1 MSARRLSN
9 KQWLTLTA
17 LAILLAMALSAG
29 ILFAA
34 NAPEPPD
41 AAVAP
46 IPPEPVVDRVS
57 LQTDDVQ
64 EQVNLPPITKEPPA
78 YPNLDSHLNQL
89 AEDYAGVHQP
99 SDAQQ
104 RTTETDAEPVL
115 VTLYVEPERVDDVRQ
130 YLEDNGIFVR
140 NVGADYI
147 EAHIPPSMLGAASE
161 QPGVLR
167 VDTVIPPQSH
177 QSRERVISQGVGLHG
192 ADAWHN
198 LGYRGSSIKVG
209 VIDSGF
215 EGFSRLQ
222 GSELPAN
229 VTARCYFDGPKAPT
243 SQLSDCEAGSDHG
256 TAVAETV
263 IDVAPEAEL
272 YIAKVHSFGDL
283 RNAADWM
290 ADQGVKVINV
300 SLGFA
305 YDGPGDGTS
314 PSSNSPLKT
323 IETAVA
329 NDITWINA
337 GGNDARR
344 VWYGQF
350 FDPNDTG
357 FHHFRSD
364 DVGNAFRVLE
374 GDAPVLL
381 LLRWDDSWQAADCDL
396 DLLLFENRRDSSGN
410 YMIVDADVRIQD
422 GGDGDT
428 PLAAVGFLGP
438 ATADEAGI
446 YFVAIQKNVCP
457 NPPAWMQ
464 LLAWDPLDHI
474 QYQSPSHHMGNPEES
489 RSAGMLAV
497 GAAHYWNTNT
507 IAAYSS
513 RGPTIDG
520 RTKPDIT
527 GVACGTTATDELL
540 SVDGNQCWFP
550 GTSQAAPHV
559 AGMAALVKQRFPDY
573 SPAEVVRYL
582 EQNAVDRGAAGDDNT
597 WGHGMATLPVV
608 QASAPGLAP
617 AAPPTGNIEV
627 RDGINPGE
635 VVVSW
640 NAVDEATYYRIGYVN
655 MVTDYELAKASNTG
669 EWLEAFIYVD
679 VNALNFTEQ
688 GGRVEYTVRRLA
700 PGVRHAFTVL
710 TSNDVENTR
719 EHFGGRYSWPSS
731 PRWSFHTTAP

>member
-34 NAPEPPD
+34 NAPKPPD

-64 EQVNLPPITKEPPA
+64 EQVNLPPVTKEPPT

-104 RTTETDAEPVL
+104 RSTETDAEPVL

-167 VDTVIPPQSH
+167 VDTVIPPRRLQS
-177 QSRERVISQGVGLHG
+177 QTRVTSQGVGLHG
-192 ADAWHN
+192 ADVWHSA
-198 LGYRGSSIKVG
+198 GYSGIGVKVG
-209 VIDSGF
+209 IIDSGF
-215 EGFSRLQ
+215 EGFSSLQ
-222 GSELPAN
+222 GTELPAN
-229 VTARCYFDGPKAPT
+229 VTARCYFEGPRVPT
-243 SQLSDCEAGSDHG
+243 SRLADCEVEGVHG
-256 TAVAETV
+256 TAVAETL
-263 IDVAPEAEL
+263 IDVAPNADL
-272 YIAKVHSFGDL
+272 YITNAYSPGDL
-283 RNAADWM
+283 RDAVEWM
-290 ADQGVKVINV
+290 ARQDVQVINV
-300 SLGFA
+300 SLGWP

-314 PSSNSPLKT
+314 PNGNSPLRA
-323 IETAVA
+323 IDAAVA
-329 NDITWINA
+329 NGIAWINA
-337 GGNDARR
+337 GGNDALN
-344 VWYGQF
+344 VWYGPVSDSNGNGWLNFSSDSEVNPFAVEKGDPF
-350 FDPNDTG
+350 F
-357 FHHFRSD
+357 
-364 DVGNAFRVLE
+364 AIM
-374 GDAPVLL
+374 
-381 LLRWDDSWQAADCDL
+381 RWDDDWGRADCDL
-396 DLLLFENRRDSSGN
+396 DLALLQWDTSNEKWAVVQIDDRVQNGSAGN
-410 YMIVDADVRIQD
+410 IPMAWVRVDE
-422 GGDGDT
+422 
-428 PLAAVGFLGP
+428 AVGEYWDYALAIGKGTCV
-438 ATADEAGI
+438 AT
-446 YFVAIQKNVCP
+446 
-457 NPPAWMQ
+457 PAWIQ
-464 LLAWDPLDHI
+464 LIAWNPIIRLHHV
-474 QYQSPSHHMGNPEES
+474 SPSHHMGNPEES

-497 GAAHYWNTNT
+497 GATHYWNTNT

-573 SPAEVVRYL
+573 SPAQVVRYL

-597 WGHGMATLPVV
+597 WGHGMATLPAV
-608 QASAPGLAP
+608 QTSAPAPGPAP

-688 GGRVEYTVRRLA
+688 GGSVEYTVRRLA